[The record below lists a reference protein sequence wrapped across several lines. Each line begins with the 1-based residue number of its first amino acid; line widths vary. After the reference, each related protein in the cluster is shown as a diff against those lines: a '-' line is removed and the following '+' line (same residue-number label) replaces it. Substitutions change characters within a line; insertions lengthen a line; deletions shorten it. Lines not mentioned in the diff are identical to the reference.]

1 MDPSINLIYD
11 FHSWDIFDIQLSI
24 TQQTL
29 SIIMHVDYYS
39 QLYRSTDDNR
49 TDIIVFIQQYHVLN
63 NEN

>member
-1 MDPSINLIYD
+1 MVPSINLIYD

-39 QLYRSTDDNR
+39 QLHRSTDDNR